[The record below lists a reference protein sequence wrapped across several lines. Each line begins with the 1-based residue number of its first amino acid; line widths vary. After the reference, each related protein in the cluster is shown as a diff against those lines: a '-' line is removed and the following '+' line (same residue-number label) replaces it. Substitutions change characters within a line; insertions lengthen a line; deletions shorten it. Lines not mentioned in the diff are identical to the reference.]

1 MRVSKQYVN
10 KEMTF
15 MISVQ
20 VLLNSIDKVKG
31 FVNNV
36 SKFEDRFELKSGR
49 YSVDAKSILGIFSLN
64 LTKPICLNIYTE
76 GNADQIMDV
85 LACYII

>member
-1 MRVSKQYVN
+1 
-10 KEMTF
+10 

-36 SKFEDRFELKSGR
+36 SKFENRFELISGR

-64 LTKPICLNIYTE
+64 LTNPICLNIYTE
-76 GNADQIMDV
+76 ENTDQIMDM